1 LTRCRQIMAAGE
13 DWRGVVGLISLSEAA
28 VAAAEQR
35 FDDADCNFAD
45 ALQIIQQYAVRW
57 IEGPAFCDWGRALGA
72 AGHRDRALEKFD
84 EAIKLYRRVGAGQP
98 WIDRAEV
105 ERAKVG
111 LNKSDTARLVQTS
124 VEALFRKEQDFW
136 TIRYGEKLLRLKNSK
151 GLGYIVQLLRYPE
164 REIHALVL
172 TVGAE
177 MNGPG
182 GADEILDATARSDY
196 RRRIGELR
204 EDLEEAERFHDEGR
218 AAKAGAELDDLEPHL
233 AGAMGLGGRSR
244 RASTDAERAR
254 VAVTKGIRAAIQQI
268 RAMDPQL
275 GRHLSTAI
283 STGYFCCYHLDVD
296 HPFTWQF

>member
-1 LTRCRQIMAAGE
+1 AAMGELNGVRQRVSELMVPADRLDTWFGKSWLTFWAGDLEGAGARWTTYVDYLRNHQKRESVCQEVPFLAQIWRLAGQYETAEALLKESLSYSVPGSYVPMEMLGRQALSHLYAQSGRIEDARENLTRCREIMAAGE
-13 DWRGVVGLISLSEAA
+13 DWRGVVGLVSLSEAA

-72 AGHRDRALEKFD
+72 AGHRDRALEQFD

-98 WIDRAEV
+98 WIDRAEA

-151 GLGYIVQLLRYPE
+151 GLG
-164 REIHALVL
+164 
-172 TVGAE
+172 
-177 MNGPG
+177 
-182 GADEILDATARSDY
+182 
-196 RRRIGELR
+196 
-204 EDLEEAERFHDEGR
+204 
-218 AAKAGAELDDLEPHL
+218 
-233 AGAMGLGGRSR
+233 
-244 RASTDAERAR
+244 
-254 VAVTKGIRAAIQQI
+254 
-268 RAMDPQL
+268 
-275 GRHLSTAI
+275 
-283 STGYFCCYHLDVD
+283 
-296 HPFTWQF
+296 